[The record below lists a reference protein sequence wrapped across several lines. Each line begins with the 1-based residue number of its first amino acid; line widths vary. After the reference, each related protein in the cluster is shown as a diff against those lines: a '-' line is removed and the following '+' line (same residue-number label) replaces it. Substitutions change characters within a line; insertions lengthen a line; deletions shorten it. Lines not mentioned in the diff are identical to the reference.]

1 MRCSEMTDSMAK
13 RETKLRN
20 SVKISDLV
28 IISITLKH
36 EGKNQTSHIC

>member
-1 MRCSEMTDSMAK
+1 MRCSETTDSMAK

-28 IISITLKH
+28 IITLKH
-36 EGKNQTSHIC
+36 EGKNQNSHIW